1 MKLDWKELEILK
13 AGTILYGAVMLWQIV
28 SGSDH
33 HLAGLALPA
42 LTALALWRPRP
53 VGWHFVRSAFFVYFL
68 YYGFGCF
75 RAAQLMVLG
84 VKADIV
90 LQWGGIAALF
100 LAAAVFVNKRKPL
113 FATHSASPV
122 SRSQT
127 IAATGLAVLLIFLPW
142 LEQTAW
148 NKFDSRVLDNQIDI
162 RSIRFSPDG
171 KKLGVI
177 NYGGRGASIHIWD
190 VESKQFI
197 PQGVWRE
204 GLSTLA
210 FSPDG
215 QFFAVGFGSDSFNA
229 GGRESRYAVKAE
241 IWEAESGK
249 QLALQRT
256 EPVAPPYDAHV
267 KVRSVEFSPDGGSLA
282 CASGNDKMSVELW
295 DIRSGK
301 LLKNFDAKK
310 NSGWREPLAFSPD
323 GRCLATEYA
332 RGQIAIWDIA
342 AATPFRILAEGHF
355 GFFEEFAYSPDGK
368 YLAAAFNK
376 TQPQGYDKGFI
387 DLWDI
392 DAGRIDK
399 TLQWDG
405 TAQIM
410 GLSYS
415 PSGKYIAAYQ
425 QMEDTVTVWD
435 AASGKIVETLTGPV
449 YGAPVVG
456 AAYSPDGRY
465 LAVASGQYIKLYR
478 ARE

>member
-1 MKLDWKELEILK
+1 MKLDWTELGALK
-13 AGTILYGAVMLWQIV
+13 AGTFLYGAVMLWQIV

-68 YYGFGCF
+68 YYGFGF
-75 RAAQLMVLG
+75 IRFWRLMALG
-84 VKADIV
+84 MKVNIV

-100 LAAAVFVNKRKPL
+100 LAAAVFVDKRKPL
-113 FATHSASPV
+113 FSAHSASPA

-162 RSIRFSPDG
+162 RSISFSPDS

-177 NYGGRGASIHIWD
+177 NYGWEGAWIHIWD
-190 VESKQFI
+190 IESKQFI
-197 PQGVWRE
+197 PLNVFQYE
-204 GLSTLA
+204 TSTLA

-215 QFFAVGFGSDSFNA
+215 RFFAVGFGSSGFNERA
-229 GGRESRYAVKAE
+229 KESRYAIKAE
-241 IWEAESGK
+241 VWQTTFGQ
-249 QLALQRT
+249 QLALRRT

-267 KVRSVEFSPDGGSLA
+267 KVHWVAFSPDSGSLA
-282 CASGNDKMSVELW
+282 CASGVDKVSVELW
-295 DIRSGK
+295 DVHSGK
-301 LLKNFDAKK
+301 LLKSFDTQS
-310 NSGWREPLAFSPD
+310 SGWSEPLEFSPD
-323 GRCLATEYA
+323 GKYLATEYA
-332 RGQIAIWDIA
+332 HGQIAIWDIA
-342 AATPFRILAEGHF
+342 AAAPVRILTEGYF
-355 GFFEEFAYSPDGK
+355 GFLEGLSYSPDGK
-368 YLAAAFNK
+368 YLAAALNRSPRWGAN
-376 TQPQGYDKGFI
+376 QGFI
-387 DLWDI
+387 DIWDI
-392 DAGRIDK
+392 DAGKIDK
-399 TLQWDG
+399 TLQWERNP
-405 TAQIM
+405 TVK